1 MVKKKAEVFT
11 KDKEYKHKNKNQE
24 TRRVA
29 KETPGLSGKFSA
41 K

>member
-1 MVKKKAEVFT
+1 MVKKKVDVFT
-11 KDKEYKHKNKNQE
+11 KDKEYKYKDKTQE
-24 TRRVA
+24 TRRAA